1 MRFGAKACTTPTS
14 TESPSLALSIVTPS
28 HFSLSL
34 SLPPKTHSKYTN
46 GGMLPSADG
55 SLPKLRP
62 EQREVV
68 TEYIPEVM
76 RIMDRL
82 EQQGHH
88 HRDARVAL
96 YATEALSYEVSTKSV
111 VKAAR
116 TLWDGM
122 CLRGEEYFF
131 SGQWV

>member
-1 MRFGAKACTTPTS
+1 MFMAGSDRPHLIYWPLSLPITNEVRSLTLPFPLLNPP
-14 TESPSLALSIVTPS
+14 PS
-28 HFSLSL
+28 FLSL
-34 SLPPKTHSKYTN
+34 SPTPSKYTN

-62 EQREVV
+62 DQLEVV
-68 TEYIPEVM
+68 AEFIPEVM

-96 YATEALSYEVSTKSV
+96 YATEALSYEVSTKNV

-116 TLWDGM
+116 T
-122 CLRGEEYFF
+122 
-131 SGQWV
+131 SGDEMGF

>member
-1 MRFGAKACTTPTS
+1 
-14 TESPSLALSIVTPS
+14 
-28 HFSLSL
+28 
-34 SLPPKTHSKYTN
+34 
-46 GGMLPSADG
+46 MLPSADG
-55 SLPKLRP
+55 SLPKLGP
-62 EQREVV
+62 EQKELV

-96 YATEALSYEVSTKSV
+96 YATEALSYDVSVKSV

-116 TLWDGM
+116 TYIL
-122 CLRGEEYFF
+122 
-131 SGQWV
+131 SGHGHGCMMGFLPFLPTHPPTHSPCPSTPQRNWPASSRTLT